1 MRPASRSKDQQQGT
15 EIIGD
20 IEAFMDYVESGAAEQ
35 NWEAFLALRPEC
47 FARAEAEIR
56 RLYGSSRSD
65 APPSPEVPSDAQPI

>member
-20 IEAFMDYVESGAAEQ
+20 VEAFMAYVESGAAEQ
-35 NWEAFLALRPEC
+35 DWEAFLALRPEC

-56 RLYGSSRSD
+56 RLYGPSRPDSST
-65 APPSPEVPSDAQPI
+65 PPEVPSDAQST